1 MLRAVGLSVF
11 DIRLMIYLEILIR
24 MVISIINGVLLG
36 ILFSLG
42 LSGQIEEILM
52 LKAPMPKLDVVILI
66 AAALLIV
73 FSFTVIQSTH
83 YLTKRTVA
91 QTAS

>member
-1 MLRAVGLSVF
+1 MLRAIGLSVF

-24 MVISIINGVLLG
+24 MTISIINGILLG
-36 ILFSLG
+36 LMFSLG

-52 LKAPMPKLDVVILI
+52 LKAPLPKLDIVLLI
-66 AAALLIV
+66 AVALLGV
-73 FSFTVIQSTH
+73 FSLTVIKSTD

-91 QTAS
+91 